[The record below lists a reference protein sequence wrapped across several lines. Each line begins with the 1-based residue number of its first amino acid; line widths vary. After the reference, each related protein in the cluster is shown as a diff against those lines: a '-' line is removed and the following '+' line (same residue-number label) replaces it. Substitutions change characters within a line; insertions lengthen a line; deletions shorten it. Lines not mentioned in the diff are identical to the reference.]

1 LVQCAHLRQRR
12 RDAVKVIN
20 ERLVKALALGRRHNQ
35 IELAPFHRHRD
46 PQLKHAPVPHAC
58 TTKPQSA
65 GAHRTAAHQMRV
77 RLIGASHGKSI
88 ETMWPM
94 PRTRLSNSCFSS
106 SGVTV
111 VPAQEPPTIR
121 RRV

>member
-1 LVQCAHLRQRR
+1 MVQCTHLRQRH

-20 ERLVKALALGRRHNQ
+20 ERLVEALALGRRHDQ
-35 IELAPFHRHRD
+35 VKLASFHRHRD
-46 PQLKHAPVPHAC
+46 PQLEHAPAPHAC
-58 TTKPQSA
+58 TTTPRS
-65 GAHRTAAHQMRV
+65 TAAATTAHQMRV

-88 ETMWPM
+88 ETMWPI

-111 VPAQEPPTIR
+111 VPAQVPPTIR